1 LRLKITRAD
10 ATAARR
16 KATLKIFAISGAVP
30 QSVRMTQPL
39 ARPLTLL
46 LFERL
51 LPGGQLVNRMQDLGY
66 RVQTIADPATVI
78 EQAEHEKPM
87 LIMADLDPKLQ
98 QTCEAITR
106 LKKNP
111 ATGHI
116 PVIAFASSSD
126 PVLQKAALD
135 AGATLVVNDVAI
147 LQYLQNFLDQ
157 ALQVP

>member
-1 LRLKITRAD
+1 
-10 ATAARR
+10 
-16 KATLKIFAISGAVP
+16 VP
-30 QSVRMTQPL
+30 QSVVVTQ
-39 ARPLTLL
+39 PLTLL

-66 RVQTIADPATVI
+66 RVQPIADPATLL

-87 LIMADLDPKLQ
+87 LIMADLEPKLQ
-98 QTCEAITR
+98 QTCEAIKQ
-106 LKKNP
+106 LKKNE
-111 ATGHI
+111 ATSHI

-126 PVLQKAALD
+126 PALQKAALD

-157 ALQVP
+157 ALQIP